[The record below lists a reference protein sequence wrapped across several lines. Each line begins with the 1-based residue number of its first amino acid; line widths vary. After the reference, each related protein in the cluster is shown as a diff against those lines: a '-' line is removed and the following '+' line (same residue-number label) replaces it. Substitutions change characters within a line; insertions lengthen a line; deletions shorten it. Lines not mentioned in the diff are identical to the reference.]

1 MNYKNV
7 LQTYKRNCDKL
18 KDKVAEAELAGQLE
32 WDVLVNEFYGILDL
46 LNDPTISKPL
56 DNLSIEV
63 KSKVDF
69 YGVGSLIVALYEDA
83 VSIEKIAEHLQLQ
96 NISITPK
103 EITDWLATENSKGI
117 LDKATNRYGDVF
129 DTAGQLQRIL
139 NKLEDLLVKVEEEEN
154 LAHFKKTSKYE
165 VILQVAAEIRK
176 TVKDASD
183 VTKTIIALQKIEKF
197 KQDVL
202 EEIKKESPEC
212 SQRIFKRMANLATIY
227 GNMNL

>member
-7 LQTYKRNCDKL
+7 LQLYKKSCDNL
-18 KDKVAEAELAGQLE
+18 KDKLIDAELAGQLE
-32 WDVLVNEFYGILDL
+32 WDLIINEFYGILDL
-46 LNDPTISKPL
+46 LNDPIISEPL
-56 DNLSIEV
+56 DNLAIEV

-69 YGVGSLIVALYEDA
+69 YGVGSLIIALYEDG
-83 VSIEKIAEHLQLQ
+83 VEIEKIAEHLQLQ
-96 NISITPK
+96 EVRITPK
-103 EITDWLATENSKGI
+103 EIGDWLSNENRRGI
-117 LDKATNRYGDVF
+117 LDKAINKYGDVF
-129 DTAGQLQRIL
+129 DTAGQLQRIM
-139 NKLEDLLVKVEEEEN
+139 NKLEDLIDKVEREEN
-154 LAHFKKTSKYE
+154 LTHFKKTSKYE
-165 VILQVAAEIRK
+165 VLLQITAEIRK

-227 GNMNL
+227 GSMNL